1 MSMKDKI
8 IRNVFSNWANLVVNI
23 GISFFLAPFIVHQLG
38 NAYYGIWVIMMQF
51 TGYLYL
57 LDFGVR
63 ESIIRYVSKHEAVG
77 DAGELN
83 EVLSSGILLYSGIGL
98 LCLVITG
105 VLAWLFPSIFNVN
118 AGDVGVA
125 QIVVIISGITIAQM
139 LVFNVFSGILMGLQ
153 RYDIF
158 NKIGIIFAFIR
169 LALILVFLN
178 MGYSLIALA
187 LIQLAVGL
195 GNNLVIYL
203 YSRKLLAQHNIPFRY
218 THSSWQQR
226 LPVLKKLYNYSVH
239 VLVNNLGQK
248 AIFYTD
254 ALVIGIF
261 LSASAVTFY
270 AIAGNL
276 IEYLRRLIILA
287 NTVLNPVASEMES
300 RQQMTDINDL
310 LIQGS
315 RFSFLLAL
323 PICITYITMGRE
335 FIGLWMGSEYSAM
348 SGDVLL
354 VLTVTVLLAV
364 PHNTISS
371 ILYGISK
378 HKLIARLRIVEATC
392 NLGLSLVLVNYLG
405 IVGVALGTAIPQ
417 LVIMAL
423 LLPLLASR
431 DLDLSLGRYWLQVY
445 LLPLIAALPFALL
458 AYFVNTELPAQSLAV
473 FFIQVFLMLPVYVLS
488 VVIICFKRE
497 ERATLWATALRLMPQ
512 KTPGPDEK

>member
-1 MSMKDKI
+1 MKDKI
-8 IRNVFSNWANLVVNI
+8 IKNIFSNWANLLVNI

-63 ESIIRYVSKHEAVG
+63 ESIIRYVSKHEATG

-83 EVLSSGILLYSGIGL
+83 EVLNAGILLYSAIGL
-98 LCLVITG
+98 VCLIITG
-105 VLAWLFPSIFNVN
+105 TLAWLFPMVFNVDT
-118 AGDVGVA
+118 ADVTVA
-125 QIVVIISGITIAQM
+125 RIVVILSGITIAQM

-158 NKIGIIFAFIR
+158 NKIGILFAFLR

-178 MGYSLIALA
+178 MGYNLIALA

-203 YSRKLLAQHNIPFRY
+203 YSRKLLKQHNIPFRY
-218 THSSWQQR
+218 TSSSWQQR
-226 LPVLKKLYNYSVH
+226 KPVLKQLYNYSIH
-239 VLVNNLGQK
+239 VLINNLGQK

-287 NTVLNPVASEMES
+287 NMVLNPVASELES
-300 RQQMTDINDL
+300 RQQTKSINDL

-323 PICITYITMGRE
+323 PICITYLTMGRE
-335 FIGLWMGSEYSAM
+335 FIGLWMGDEYSSL

-354 VLTVTVLLAV
+354 ILTVTVLLAI

-378 HKLIARLRIVEATC
+378 HKLIARLRIVEALC
-392 NLGLSLVLVNYLG
+392 NLGLSMVLVNYMG
-405 IVGVALGTAIPQ
+405 IAGVALGTAIPQ
-417 LVIMAL
+417 FFLMTIMLPVLAGREMRL
-423 LLPLLASR
+423 SMTQYWSQVYISPLLAS
-431 DLDLSLGRYWLQVY
+431 
-445 LLPLIAALPFALL
+445 LPFVGITLFAS
-458 AYFVNTELPAQSLAV
+458 TELPTQSLLI
-473 FFIQVFLMLPVYVLS
+473 FFIQLTLMLPIYIIS
-488 VVIICFKRE
+488 VSIVCFSSE
-497 ERATLWATALRLMPQ
+497 ERATYWAMVRRLVSP
-512 KTPGPDEK
+512 KST